1 MDLEQAGLDQSQFA
15 FNFGVNK
22 STISRNLSRN
32 KGQRGRRPKQ
42 AQSFREERKRGCLS
56 GLKENRPGNGLLRQ
70 YFSKSMDVSN
80 RSEEQV

>member
-1 MDLEQAGLDQSQFA
+1 LQQAGLGQSQIDLKP
-15 FNFGVNK
+15 GVNK
-22 STISRNLSRN
+22 SRISRESSRS
-32 KGQRGRRPKQ
+32 KGQRSWRPEQ